1 MSWTRFEEI
10 KWQLQQQTDI
20 LQSIDHTLK
29 TPSETQAN
37 EWRRMAEELRRRGVL
52 DKSEE
57 LFLKAVNL
65 NPLDY
70 RIYVGL
76 AQTYLQMNQ
85 FDKAKRWLEESLPHA
100 PHCGKR
106 QMRGEV
112 SIADL
117 VVDWNGAEELVVVG
131 YEDEKED
138 EKRVQ
143 EYFDETLKKQV
154 VTDYRSYSYRLI
166 GHIHACEENYDQAV
180 AVLQLALEL
189 SPNYEDAH
197 YDYAQYCA
205 MAGKKKDCLDSLR
218 KAIMLK
224 PFYFYLAPSERNFAP
239 LRKEVQELLD
249 LLKTE
254 TSNKAKE
261 FVFKSEEMLRQSE
274 AAISEA
280 REAYWKSDLESWR
293 TQLEKLEK
301 AKRFYKEAKEGFN
314 RIKGLHE
321 SGDYSKLVKIEPEIG
336 VVRRNANE
344 AKRIANEVQQ
354 ICKKYPKPSALI
366 GFLRGIALS
375 VRDFASFVLVSSVP
389 LVLILLGF
397 LALYIA
403 IGFLTGDPLWWWQA
417 LLREMGK

>member
-1 MSWTRFEEI
+1 MW
-10 KWQLQQQTDI
+10 KD
-20 LQSIDHTLK
+20 
-29 TPSETQAN
+29 
-37 EWRRMAEELRRRGVL
+37 
-52 DKSEE
+52 
-57 LFLKAVNL
+57 
-65 NPLDY
+65 
-70 RIYVGL
+70 
-76 AQTYLQMNQ
+76 
-85 FDKAKRWLEESLPHA
+85 RWLSHEE
-100 PHCGKR
+100 
-106 QMRGEV
+106 
-112 SIADL
+112 
-117 VVDWNGAEELVVVG
+117 
-131 YEDEKED
+131 YEA
-138 EKRVQ
+138 
-143 EYFDETLKKQV
+143 LKKQAI
-154 VTDYRSYSYRLI
+154 DYRSYSYRLI

-301 AKRFYKEAKEGFN
+301 AKRFYEEAKEGFN

-321 SGDYSKLVKIEPEIG
+321 SGDYSKLVKIEPEIEI
-336 VVRRNANE
+336 VRRNANE

-366 GFLRGIALS
+366 GFLREL
-375 VRDFASFVLVSSVP
+375 
-389 LVLILLGF
+389 
-397 LALYIA
+397 
-403 IGFLTGDPLWWWQA
+403 IGFLRENAPLVVLIFILLPGIISFFIAVGYYVFGFDAPMEWWRE
-417 LLREMGK
+417 LLEGLEDLFFR